1 MPRSCEATH
10 PAIGA
15 LPNDWRAGAG
25 PDCQWSRRSGLRS
38 ISTRQHG
45 GHGPTGRRKR
55 LAVTTLRLMNASAL
69 SWIGLPMSAVA
80 EVLDVLRRM
89 LDERGLRWF
98 VFGAQAVA
106 VRGAPRATQ
115 DIDITVQ
122 VERTGIQALV
132 RSLESAGLRH
142 RHPDLADD
150 LLARGA
156 VVPLVHSSGM
166 EVDLVVAGSGLETMA
181 LDRAS
186 RVAIDGVE
194 VPVAHATDLAVM
206 KVLAGRGKDLDDL
219 RSLLAAG
226 EVDLE
231 EARDLLG
238 QFEEA
243 LGRGDLLARLEEA
256 VAAIE

>member
-1 MPRSCEATH
+1 
-10 PAIGA
+10 
-15 LPNDWRAGAG
+15 
-25 PDCQWSRRSGLRS
+25 
-38 ISTRQHG
+38 
-45 GHGPTGRRKR
+45 
-55 LAVTTLRLMNASAL
+55 
-69 SWIGLPMSAVA
+69 MSAVA
-80 EVLDVLRRM
+80 EVLDVLRRV

-115 DIDITVQ
+115 DIDVTVQ

-132 RSLESAGLRH
+132 GSLESAGLRH

-156 VVPLVHSSGM
+156 VVPFVHSSGM
-166 EVDLVVAGSGLETMA
+166 EVDLVIAGSGLEAMA

-186 RVAIDGVE
+186 RVAIDGVD

-219 RSLLAAG
+219 RSLLAG
-226 EVDLE
+226 GDVDLE

-243 LGRGDLLARLEEA
+243 LGRADLLARLEDA
-256 VAAIE
+256 VDAIERE